1 MELMN
6 NREVGISG
14 FSWHEDTATL
24 AREAA
29 YAAELGYSWV
39 YGDGEV
45 WSGDVLENAHRIMG
59 SKDLKFWSVHGVSGV
74 DSWQFDIDDVYEKM
88 IEQVRRTGAL
98 GIPNITFHTMINDT
112 NREPAPLV
120 AANRIQFTLRFHELF
135 RRLAP
140 VAESCDVSMN
150 VENVGGN
157 YDSAY
162 RTVAEV
168 LSITEPVGS
177 PAMGVCLD
185 SGHAHLSGL
194 SVGDMIRQL
203 GPKLRETH
211 FHDNRGHADFH
222 QPVGIGTIDW
232 IDVLAALEEISFPFP
247 IIFEWPGT
255 YWLDTDFERMAEGF
269 YRNWRDFELYA
280 EEIRKYDLSREA

>member
-1 MELMN
+1 MN
-6 NREVGISG
+6 QREVGISG
-14 FSWHEDTATL
+14 FSWHKDDITL

-45 WSGDVLENAHRIMG
+45 WDGTVLETAHRIMG
-59 SKDLKFWSVHGVSGV
+59 DENLKFRSVHGVSGV
-74 DSWQFDIDDVYEKM
+74 DSWQFDIDATFWKM
-88 IEQVRRTGAL
+88 SEQVSRTGAL

-112 NREPAPLV
+112 NREPAPIV
-120 AANRIQFTLRFHELF
+120 AANRMQFTLRFHELF

-140 VAESCDVSMN
+140 LAESCNVSMN
-150 VENVGGN
+150 VENVGGD

-162 RTVAEV
+162 RTADEV

-185 SGHAHLSGL
+185 SGHAHLAGL
-194 SVGDMIRQL
+194 SVADMIRRL

-211 FHDNRGHADFH
+211 FHDNRGNADFH

-232 IDVLAALEEISFPFP
+232 IDVLAALDEISYPYP
-247 IIFEWPGT
+247 VIFEWPGT
-255 YWLDTDFERMAEGF
+255 YWLDIDFEHMAKSF
-269 YRNWRDFELYA
+269 YMNWRNFEQYA
-280 EEIRKYDLSREA
+280 EEIRKYNLSREE